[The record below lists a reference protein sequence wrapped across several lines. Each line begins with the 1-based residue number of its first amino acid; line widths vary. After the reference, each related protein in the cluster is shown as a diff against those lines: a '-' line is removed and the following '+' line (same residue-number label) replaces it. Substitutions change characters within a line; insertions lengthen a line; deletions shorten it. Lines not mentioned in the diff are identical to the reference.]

1 MILEDSGDALKINM
15 SIVLISLRANKYCQQ
30 YTMLPPPPL
39 IIHFGMFV
47 PEQGE

>member
-1 MILEDSGDALKINM
+1 MILEDSVDALKINM
-15 SIVLISLRANKYCQQ
+15 SIVPISLRANKYCQQ
-30 YTMLPPPPL
+30 YTMSPPL

>member
-1 MILEDSGDALKINM
+1 MLLEDSVDALKINM
-15 SIVLISLRANKYCQQ
+15 SIVPISLRTNKFCQQ
-30 YTMLPPPPL
+30 YTVPPPPL